1 MVNMLKEIN
10 YCTMYLD
17 ERDDYHFEQHQ
28 IEFIINFNQYARNKI
43 TLLNVVDDD
52 DSLFYNPCIYK
63 ISPSEVLEQF
73 SEIITVFKND
83 GNSYTLPYG
92 IMLDIMAKY
101 DTVMHK
107 KYQQFHLPT
116 HDDIVIDHHVI
127 ALHERHQK
135 LLSMKKG

>member
-1 MVNMLKEIN
+1 MLKEIN

>member
-1 MVNMLKEIN
+1 MLNIPKEID

-28 IEFIINFNQYARNKI
+28 IEFIINFNQYTRNKI
-43 TLLNVVDDD
+43 TLLNVDDV
-52 DSLFYNPCIYK
+52 LFYHPCIYE
-63 ISPSEVLEQF
+63 ISPSEVLVHF

-83 GNSYTLPYG
+83 SNSYTLPYG
-92 IMLDIMAKY
+92 IMLEIMEKY

-107 KYQQFHLPT
+107 KYQQFYLPT
-116 HDDIVIDHHVI
+116 HDDIVIDHHVS